1 MRRAGS
7 PDRRQA
13 RGRHRT
19 THLFIPLRGVSAID
33 VDDGPFRDEQADEA
47 LFEQLRQGLASS
59 PVQVHELDQ
68 AINDPGFGA
77 AMARALHEAIIAGTQ
92 TKE

>member
-1 MRRAGS
+1 M
-7 PDRRQA
+7 
-13 RGRHRT
+13 
-19 THLFIPLRGVSAID
+19 SAID